1 MRRLVTYVLAMFAFG
16 SAIAAPIEYE
26 FRAFVGTQEAQG
38 SPAIPPFLSPS
49 TELVGTLSFDP
60 ARTANGANSPVVALR
75 LRTRDGVEVFNA
87 QPDASSLETRSQIG
101 LETVIIR
108 ANFDI
113 PERFARGTFVMSW
126 ASTGHGQLPADPQAL
141 NLLALQPYGWKI
153 TISRTPK
160 VCNPCG
166 FSRIDAQVYNFK
178 RAAAA
183 AEYEQNFGSAPS
195 RWANSGGDWPTQS
208 GYYANAANV
217 AFTSSVYTGQTLQP
231 FVEVRADLYSG
242 FTSSGNALG
251 LVFNYQNASNFNEV
265 RFTANG
271 VVTINKVVNGARSM
285 LQTGSYSVPPKT
297 FFHVSVLR
305 DFDRIE
311 VRVNAD
317 PAITADDFTLQGGR
331 AGVFASW
338 NRARFDNFAID
349 QLSSWTS
356 GFLTDFSSSE
366 QPFEA
371 RTGTWVT
378 ENGVYRNTSSQAA
391 AISTVGFPRFIGDF
405 ALYARMNMA
414 WVNSAN
420 RGGLV
425 WDFRDPRNYSA
436 VLVSP
441 RTTNR
446 PGTIEVVEVV
456 NGVSRVLI
464 RGSDAQLR
472 AGQWGEVSV
481 SRIDGVVRVSTT
493 GTIAPYLTVA
503 QQGTGG
509 QVGVISSWNMVS
521 FDDVVFR
528 TQTGPN

>member
-1 MRRLVTYVLAMFAFG
+1 
-16 SAIAAPIEYE
+16 
-26 FRAFVGTQEAQG
+26 
-38 SPAIPPFLSPS
+38 
-49 TELVGTLSFDP
+49 
-60 ARTANGANSPVVALR
+60 
-75 LRTRDGVEVFNA
+75 
-87 QPDASSLETRSQIG
+87 
-101 LETVIIR
+101 
-108 ANFDI
+108 
-113 PERFARGTFVMSW
+113 
-126 ASTGHGQLPADPQAL
+126 
-141 NLLALQPYGWKI
+141 
-153 TISRTPK
+153 
-160 VCNPCG
+160 
-166 FSRIDAQVYNFK
+166 
-178 RAAAA
+178 
-183 AEYEQNFGSAPS
+183 
-195 RWANSGGDWPTQS
+195 
-208 GYYANAANV
+208 
-217 AFTSSVYTGQTLQP
+217 
-231 FVEVRADLYSG
+231 
-242 FTSSGNALG
+242 
-251 LVFNYQNASNFNEV
+251 
-265 RFTANG
+265 
-271 VVTINKVVNGARSM
+271 M

-311 VRVNAD
+311 VRINDD

-371 RTGTWVT
+371 RSGTWVT

-414 WVNSAN
+414 WVNAGN

-425 WDFRDPRNYSA
+425 WDFRDSRNYSA

-472 AGQWGEVSV
+472 AGQWGEVNV